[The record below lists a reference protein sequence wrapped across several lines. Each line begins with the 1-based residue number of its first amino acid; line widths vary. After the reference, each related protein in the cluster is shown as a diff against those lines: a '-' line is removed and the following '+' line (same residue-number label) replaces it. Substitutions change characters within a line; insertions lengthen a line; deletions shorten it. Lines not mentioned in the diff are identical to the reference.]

1 MEAFSIGPAG
11 MIIAE
16 TAATSLANVA
26 HDLAKSEMVI
36 EPPVEMLSASG
47 QGEIAAVLL
56 QAASDLQ
63 QYSLNILA

>member
-1 MEAFSIGPAG
+1 MEAFSIGHAG

-16 TAATSLANVA
+16 TAAKNLANVA

-47 QGEIAAVLL
+47 EGEIAAVLL

>member
-1 MEAFSIGPAG
+1 METYSIGPAG
-11 MIIAE
+11 LILAE
-16 TAATSLANVA
+16 TAAMNLANVA

-47 QGEIAAVLL
+47 GGEIAAVLL
-56 QAASDLQ
+56 QVANDLQ